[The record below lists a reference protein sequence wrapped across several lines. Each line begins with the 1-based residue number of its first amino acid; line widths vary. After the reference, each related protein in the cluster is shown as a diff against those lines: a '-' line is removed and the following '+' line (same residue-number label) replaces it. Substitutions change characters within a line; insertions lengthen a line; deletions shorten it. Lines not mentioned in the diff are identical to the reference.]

1 MSSLWCP
8 RVHFMAIASLSE
20 VLRYSPSMPRK
31 KTNGAEA
38 KPKTPRKPRK
48 VKPDAAS
55 VGLEATECAEGTAPA
70 QVERLSASIRD
81 AGGAVLAQ
89 YREPLGGHW
98 VALAALPIDKVERTP
113 YQREL
118 SKAHADRLADVI
130 PKVGRF
136 LDPIVAV
143 PDDGQFITPNGM
155 HRLNAMRALGAK
167 AIVALVVPEKE
178 VAFRIL
184 ALNTEKAHNL
194 RDKALEVV
202 RMLHALVED
211 PATAGKR
218 ETDYTLEFEQ
228 PALLTLGLCYEK
240 NGRFSGGAYM
250 PVVSR
255 CEEFSS
261 DSLEDSL
268 PERQERADKLL
279 ALDELVTAAVARL
292 KEAGFTSGYLKPVV
306 VARIN
311 PLRWVKAKPGE
322 PVRGDFDKT
331 LDKMMEGAAKFDA
344 SKVKAADI
352 AIAASMGAGD
362 EA

>member
-1 MSSLWCP
+1 
-8 RVHFMAIASLSE
+8 MACGT
-20 VLRYSPSMPRK
+20 VGTMPPK
-31 KTNGAEA
+31 KKAAEPAEA
-38 KPKTPRKPRK
+38 KPKVPRKPRK
-48 VKPDAAS
+48 AKPEAGS
-55 VGLEATECAEGTAPA
+55 VGIDALACAADGAPGPVTALGG
-70 QVERLSASIRD
+70 EIES
-81 AGGAVLAQ
+81 AGGAVLAR

-98 VALAALPIDKVERTP
+98 VLLAALPLDKVAPTP

-143 PDDGQFITPNGM
+143 PDGGTFITPNGM
-155 HRLNAMRALGAK
+155 HRLTAMKSLGAK
-167 AIVALVVPEKE
+167 AIIALVVPEKE

-202 RMLHALVED
+202 RMFHALAED
-211 PATAGKR
+211 DANAGRK
-218 ETDYTLEFEQ
+218 ETDFVLEFEQ
-228 PALLTLGLCYEK
+228 PALITLGLCYEA

-250 PVVSR
+250 PVVSK
-255 CEEFSS
+255 CEEFR
-261 DSLEDSL
+261 DEALADSL
-268 PERQERADKLL
+268 PVRQARAEKLL
-279 ALDELVTAAVARL
+279 ALDAAVTAAVAKL

-311 PLRWVKAKPGE
+311 PLRFVKAKPGQA
-322 PVRGDFDKT
+322 VKGDFDKT
-331 LDKMMEGAAKFDA
+331 IDKMLDGAAKFDA
-344 SKVKAADI
+344 SKVKASDI

-362 EA
+362 EG